1 MQINEHYIPIIV
13 VVLSVLGGII
23 TWSFTEKAKRS
34 HEEYIRRE
42 ERYANLIRAIHG
54 FSSELG
60 SQELQQKFIGELE
73 LAWLYCPDEVI
84 KKGYAFLETM
94 EVGQK
99 ASQENIQ
106 KALGELMIEIRV
118 DLLKRKSVKST
129 DLKAGDFKLIK
140 ALGEKGIGDFRLPSI
155 YCK

>member
-1 MQINEHYIPIIV
+1 MKIKEYVPVFV
-13 VVLSVLGGII
+13 VVCSILGSVGI
-23 TWSFTEKAKRS
+23 WSLTEKAKRS
-34 HEEYIRRE
+34 HEEYTRRE
-42 ERYANLIRAIHG
+42 ERYANLIKAIHG

-84 KKGYAFLETM
+84 KKRYAFLKTM
-94 EVGQK
+94 EVGQN
-99 ASQENIQ
+99 ASHEDIQ

-140 ALGEKGIGDFRLPSI
+140 AVGKKGIGDS
-155 YCK
+155 